1 MAEVWQ
7 WLGSLF
13 NAEGRSLM
21 ITVMRW
27 VLVYAIPLVAAYVV
41 AGHLID
47 RKIQRLASLAGEA
60 VRAGRHEEALKGYV
74 RCAYLIQLFQSLYGR
89 RWNVDEWNEPLG
101 DLFFSLGK
109 HPTAAYFYTREVL
122 RQLKRENFWTYLGHP
137 AALTP
142 GLEITV
148 RDAILYEKLGK
159 ALLESG
165 CAEEAIIWLRRA
177 ASAHEPKAST
187 WALLGEAY
195 KRTGNQRLAE
205 EAQGRAASSS
215 DIIHGDATG

>member
-13 NAEGRSLM
+13 SAEGRSLM

-27 VLVYAIPLVAAYVV
+27 IMVYVIPLVAAYMVG
-41 AGHLID
+41 GHLVD
-47 RKIQRLASLAGEA
+47 RKIRRLSSLAGEA
-60 VRAGRHEEALKGYV
+60 VRAGRHEEALKGYA
-74 RCAYLIQLFQSLYGR
+74 RCAYLIHLFESLYGR
-89 RWNVDEWNEPLG
+89 RWSVDEWNEPLG
-101 DLFFSLGK
+101 DLFSSLGK
-109 HPTAAYFYTREVL
+109 HSTAAYFYTREVL
-122 RQLKRENFWTYLGHP
+122 RQLKRDDFRTYLEHP

-142 GLEITV
+142 GTEITLH
-148 RDAILYEKLGK
+148 DAILYEKLGK
-159 ALLESG
+159 TLLEAD
-165 CAEEAIIWLRRA
+165 CAEEAIVWLRRA
-177 ASAHEPKAST
+177 ASAYEHKAST

-215 DIIHGDATG
+215 DVIPNDTTG